1 MLLDERWEH
10 FCSAAGGELEA
21 PQQTP
26 PNFNSQRDILDGSVA
41 AE

>member
-26 PNFNSQRDILDGSVA
+26 PNSAVTSSTVQ
-41 AE
+41 